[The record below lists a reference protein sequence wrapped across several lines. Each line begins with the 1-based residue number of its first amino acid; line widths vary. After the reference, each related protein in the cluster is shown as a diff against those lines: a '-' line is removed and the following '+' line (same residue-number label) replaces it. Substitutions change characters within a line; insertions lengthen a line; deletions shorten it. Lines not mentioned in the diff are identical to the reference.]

1 MIIQYHA
8 SSAPY
13 HHATIATPTRSKDD
27 IPTWRKS
34 TKDQKIVKKELI
46 SSPSQYRS
54 ALRRHSDRDKDH

>member
-1 MIIQYHA
+1 MMIQYHA

-13 HHATIATPTRSKDD
+13 HHATIATPTRCKDD
-27 IPTWRKS
+27 IPTWRKAPRI
-34 TKDQKIVKKELI
+34 KKIKKELN

>member
-1 MIIQYHA
+1 MRPQP
-8 SSAPY
+8 PY
-13 HHATIATPTRSKDD
+13 HHATIATLTCCKDD

-54 ALRRHSDRDKDH
+54 ALRRHSDGDKDR